1 MKEETNPR
9 DGCEKANAPAIHLAP
24 RADHMAE
31 MWRELAEYQPQADKD
46 GHGESWAAMCEKRT
60 EGSAASAAW
69 AAAAASAAGNPPAW
83 AAAAAATD
91 AAGCAAWAAEKAG
104 RDASR
109 YTAAW
114 AAEAIAAIRRA
125 KEGTR

>member
-60 EGSAASAAW
+60 EGSAAW